1 MTNSP
6 KVVFNYKF
14 ELAINNPD
22 RHRRSENKII
32 KRTVG
37 MFDYYSNVKKQ
48 AMNIFDYYT
57 GDINKNEKMNL
68 ILENGKLATKEDIEK
83 RKKQYAKYIN
93 NSNLSKCVVSFN
105 NDYINENIDIH
116 KLEQLMVKEVIPM
129 FLKKLDEISSREKL
143 LVDLVKQL
151 YSDLEIVNLTNPNRN
166 DALKEFFKKRII
178 GEDD

>member
-57 GDINKNEKMNL
+57 GDINKNEKR
-68 ILENGKLATKEDIEK
+68 I
-83 RKKQYAKYIN
+83 IN
-93 NSNLSKCVVSFN
+93 CN
-105 NDYINENIDIH
+105 
-116 KLEQLMVKEVIPM
+116 
-129 FLKKLDEISSREKL
+129 ISSTIANVL
-143 LVDLVKQL
+143 LFAVMSSTRTICK
-151 YSDLEIVNLTNPNRN
+151 NRFG
-166 DALKEFFKKRII
+166 DCELGRCL
-178 GEDD
+178 

>member
-1 MTNSP
+1 MINSP

-93 NSNLSKCVVSFN
+93 NSNLDRKSVV
-105 NDYINENIDIH
+105 
-116 KLEQLMVKEVIPM
+116 
-129 FLKKLDEISSREKL
+129 
-143 LVDLVKQL
+143 
-151 YSDLEIVNLTNPNRN
+151 
-166 DALKEFFKKRII
+166 
-178 GEDD
+178 